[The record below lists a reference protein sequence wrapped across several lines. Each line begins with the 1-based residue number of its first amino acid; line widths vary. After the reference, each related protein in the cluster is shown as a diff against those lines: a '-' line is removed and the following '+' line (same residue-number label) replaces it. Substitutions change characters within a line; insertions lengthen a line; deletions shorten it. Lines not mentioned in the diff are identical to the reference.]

1 MEEKKSF
8 LKGEPVKLAACIMGS
23 LVYACGIGLFTTPSG
38 LYSGSFMGMSQII
51 RTLLTDYVGLSFGDF
66 DFAGILFF
74 ILNVPVLLLAFW
86 TMSRPFFFK
95 TLLSVGASTF
105 FLSLFQV
112 KESLLAGDILGSAII
127 GGILSG
133 LGIGIILYFGGSS
146 GGMDIVSLYLAR
158 KNQSV
163 SVGRLG
169 MLVNFVVYGICL
181 LLFDVS
187 VAIYSIIYAVFS
199 GMVVDRVHAQNI
211 NMQAM
216 IITATDGVEIE
227 KAVMK
232 RLHRGVTHWDGVGA
246 YQETHKTVLYVILS
260 KFEIGMLKQ
269 ILKEYDPKAFV
280 VFQQG
285 VHVHGLYEKHL

>member
-1 MEEKKSF
+1 MEEKKDF
-8 LKGEPVKLAACIMGS
+8 LKGEPFKLAACIVGS
-23 LVYACGIGLFTTPSG
+23 FVYSCGIGLFTTPSG

-51 RTLLTDYVGLSFGDF
+51 RTLLTDYIGLSFGDF

-74 ILNVPVLLLAFW
+74 ILNVPVLLLAFR
-86 TMSRPFFFK
+86 TMSRPFFIK

-158 KNQSV
+158 RNQGV

-199 GMVVDRVHAQNI
+199 GVVVDRVHAQNI

-269 ILKEYDPKAFV
+269 ILREHDPKAFV

>member
-74 ILNVPVLLLAFW
+74 ILNVPVLLLAFR